1 MPLAIAVRHVAFE
14 DLGLLEPL
22 LADRGYEVRYLDA
35 ADATIA
41 PEALRDAELAVVLG
55 GPISAND
62 VDTYPFV
69 ADELAAVRARLDA
82 GSPILG
88 ICLGAQLIARAL
100 GAEVRPASAAEIG
113 YAPVDLTPAGRD
125 SVLAPLAGIPV
136 LHWHGEEVT
145 LPQGAVSLAS
155 TAVTEHQAFALGDA
169 VLGLQFHVEADV
181 RRLERWLVGHA
192 SELVARGIDPRDLRA
207 AAAEHGP
214 TLAVAAR
221 ESLTR
226 WLDGLGR

>member
-41 PEALRDAELAVVLG
+41 PEALRDADLAVVLG

-113 YAPVDLTPAGRD
+113 YAPVDLTAAGRD

-207 AAAEHGP
+207 AAAEHGA

-221 ESLTR
+221 ESLSR

>member
-41 PEALRDAELAVVLG
+41 PEALRDADLAVVLG

-113 YAPVDLTPAGRD
+113 YAPVDLTAAGRD

-221 ESLTR
+221 ESLSR